1 MCTDFHNNNGLNLNL
16 LLYLTTK
23 LSKYFF
29 TNVYFVPDYVVSGFL
44 LGSIY
49 ASVSCPVVMPLVIK
63 HGYNASG
70 KVNWPQ
76 LICTA
81 GGLDTALSVG
91 TFGLIFSFM
100 FYETHDSY
108 RYVKV
113 SS

>member
-1 MCTDFHNNNGLNLNL
+1 M
-16 LLYLTTK
+16 
-23 LSKYFF
+23 
-29 TNVYFVPDYVVSGFL
+29 
-44 LGSIY
+44 GSIY
-49 ASVSCPVVMPLVIK
+49 ASVSCPVVMPSVIK
-63 HGYNASG
+63 HGKNASG

-113 SS
+113 SG